1 MRQRRVPGL
10 QATVFGLLM
19 ALLLGPLASARA
31 ETVVLDVREY
41 ARSTGQPNVFTATFP
56 ACRPDRA
63 FRLRL
68 MNGPRGLTRVSSL
81 SIALNGSEVVSPAQI
96 NQQVAQV
103 ERAVGLQEQN
113 TLRVTLAGTPLGTVA
128 LSIVSD
134 SGCGPTISA
143 PTLGAT
149 VPAGPLLVRGS
160 TESTGEVGITVNGI
174 PALVDGTG
182 FAAIVQAHPELTELV
197 VVATTFD
204 GSRAETRQ
212 ALAVSDFPEPAV
224 FLQIAPSGGPAPLH
238 VTIGMVSRI
247 PVARIALDLTGDG
260 AVAFEGDTLDG
271 QTFIYPTPGVY
282 VPTVTVTDDQGVAH
296 TARGLVHVLDVAAL
310 DARLQAR
317 WHAMKDALRQGDLTR
332 ALDAMTLDARDP
344 YRDLLTALTI
354 PLSQIDQALTDP
366 TLVELDENRA
376 EYQMVRM
383 DNGEA
388 TSYFVLFVRDVDGVW
403 RLKFF

>member
-1 MRQRRVPGL
+1 
-10 QATVFGLLM
+10 
-19 ALLLGPLASARA
+19 
-31 ETVVLDVREY
+31 
-41 ARSTGQPNVFTATFP
+41 
-56 ACRPDRA
+56 
-63 FRLRL
+63 

-113 TLRVTLAGTPLGTVA
+113 SLTVTLAGTPLGTVA